1 MDKVRLILTLVTI
14 AIVVI
19 PIVGM
24 LLAYQDNLLGL
35 FVPPEINEIAD
46 DFMGGD
52 GGNNGDNGSMLEP
65 PQMVGEPEYD
75 EATGAFSVSFEY
87 TNSLPFDIT
96 VNSLSG
102 NVECDEHHFPLG
114 TATLSEPVSIDKGET
129 GLLTIVGSWT
139 EDAISHF
146 GSAHGGEETVA
157 VVLAD
162 FAVDISGIQIAL
174 DPNQMGQS
182 MEGMEVPNPAYQG

>member
-1 MDKVRLILTLVTI
+1 MDKVKLLLTLITI

-24 LLAYQDNLLGL
+24 LLAYQNDLLGL
-35 FVPPEINEIAD
+35 FIPSGITELAD

-52 GGNNGDNGSMLEP
+52 GDNGSVLEP

-75 EATGAFSVSFEY
+75 EATGTFSISFEY

-102 NVECDEHHFPLG
+102 NIECDEHHFPLG
-114 TATLSEPVSIDKGET
+114 VASLSEPVSIDKGET

-139 EDAISHF
+139 EDAMNHF
-146 GSAHGGEETVA
+146 ENAHGDEETVA

-162 FAVDISGIQIAL
+162 FAVDFSGVQLEL
-174 DPNQMGQS
+174 DPSQMGQS